1 MTKIRSL
8 FRDSNFSLLWSSQ
21 VLSNF
26 GDRLNQMALIGLIY
40 ARTPGSTVQ
49 LAKLLSFTIIPVFLI
64 GPIAGI
70 YVDRWNRKHTMIFC
84 DLIRGSMVLFI
95 PLVIAYSKSMV
106 PVYILVFMIFS
117 ATRFFLPS
125 KLAIIPDIVPKDKLL
140 LANSL
145 TSTTMMIA
153 TIVGFG
159 LGGIIVGC
167 LGARGGFYIDAGTYF
182 ISALM
187 ISFVVLKLKPVLPPE
202 PALKETLQKIIRKTI
217 LDDIKEGFRYLN
229 GHKDIRMI
237 AVTMFFLMAGVG
249 SIYIII
255 IVFVQE
261 LLKSSTEHLG
271 LLAMFLGAGL
281 FLGSV
286 IYGRFGAKLCKRK
299 VINVGLAVTGLVII
313 LFSAGLQMWPNFFVA
328 AVLSMILGLFAAPIV
343 VSSNTLLHEV
353 MADEM
358 RGRIFSSM
366 DLIMH
371 VGFLVFMFLTS
382 LIAERIGQGQLL
394 IATGIIFSFIGVLR
408 LIIGNKTKGKK
419 EAY

>member
-1 MTKIRSL
+1 
-8 FRDSNFSLLWSSQ
+8 
-21 VLSNF
+21 
-26 GDRLNQMALIGLIY
+26 MALIGLIY